1 MGPTKVIPAF
11 SHARAKAGFSDK
23 NSRDVQVGFDR
34 ALAHADLIGF
44 IGFEAVQ
51 PEAIFLGVDAD
62 RAQAEF
68 IGRAKYANGDFAAV
82 GSQQFLDV
90 FCLRHHGGE

>member
-1 MGPTKVIPAF
+1 MNGVDALCF
-11 SHARAKAGFSDK
+11 REGHDSH
-23 NSRDVQVGFDR
+23 DVQVGFDR
-34 ALAHADLIGF
+34 ALARSDLIGF

-82 GSQQFLDV
+82 GSQEFLDV